1 MTLWVTIR
9 SFDFPHEAE
18 LARITLESSGV
29 EARLR
34 DLETV
39 STLSHLGPALGGV
52 KLDVREEDAELAWE
66 LLEAEEVKPA
76 PKLGPHRRAAELEED
91 STDEDWDDEDSTD
104 EDWDDEDWDDE
115 GLDDDEDFELT
126 DEMRLARREEALEL
140 PGDPIAARAYNAALL
155 GLLLCPGI
163 AHAYSLLEVAE
174 IREKKLELTERG
186 ERHQRRAIV
195 IDLVALAAVVVVLVS
210 QLIPW

>member
-18 LARITLESSGV
+18 LARISLEASGV

-52 KLDVREEDAELAWE
+52 KLEVMEEDAELAWE
-66 LLEAEEVKPA
+66 LLEADEARPA
-76 PKLGPHRRAAELEED
+76 PKLGPHRRAPELEEG
-91 STDEDWDDEDSTD
+91 SGDEDWAHDAQ
-104 EDWDDEDWDDE
+104 DDEDWDDE
-115 GLDDDEDFELT
+115 GMEDDAPEPELSE
-126 DEMRLARREEALEL
+126 EMRLARREEALEL

-155 GLLLCPGI
+155 GLLVCPGV

-174 IREKKLELTERG
+174 IHEKKLELTERG
-186 ERHQRRAIV
+186 ERHQRRALV
-195 IDLVALAAVVVVLVS
+195 IDVVALAAVLLLVGW